1 MNMGTTRQLSTAQL
15 SDNAIAMLS
24 VEASSDLGGS
34 GSFEHQYKDDTRIS
48 IAIYW
53 TDNGFTGVEWY
64 TSDEWSPFYGYDSTQ
79 IEALNNDIVN
89 ARINSWIANEI
100 TEDYINTFLDMLG
113 LGDTGCARFLL

>member
-24 VEASSDLGGS
+24 VKASSDLGGS
-34 GSFEHQYKDDTRIS
+34 GSFEHQYEDDTRIS